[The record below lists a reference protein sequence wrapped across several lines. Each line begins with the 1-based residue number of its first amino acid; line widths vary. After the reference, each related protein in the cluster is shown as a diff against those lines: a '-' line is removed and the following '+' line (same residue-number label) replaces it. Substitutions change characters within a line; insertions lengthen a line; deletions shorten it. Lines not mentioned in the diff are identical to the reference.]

1 MSVTEIAGYRVLRLL
16 GAGGMGQVFLAEHP
30 RLPRHDAVKLLD
42 AGVSRSDDFKE
53 RFRREADVLAQLS
66 HPNIVTLYDR
76 GEVDG
81 RLWISMEY
89 VAGTDAAEMVAK
101 RGPLDRELVLALV
114 GGAGAALDHAWR
126 KRRVTHRDVKPANIL
141 VGLDESDGDARI
153 ESVKLADFGIAK
165 AAGEATSLT
174 ATGLTVGTMQYTS
187 PEAIEGRELNNRA
200 DVYSLGCTAFHLLTG
215 RPPYSGSSITALLS
229 AHLHQAPPRVN
240 DVAPSVDAVFA
251 KVLAKDP
258 ALRYASCGE
267 FVDDLAR
274 ALDGGAGPA
283 FDRTLTAASMP
294 PGDVARGEKNRTAV
308 YAVATLAVVLAVG
321 VAAAL
326 GVYIARDDGSPAT
339 DAAPVTSSSQPTRV
353 TRTVTA
359 PATSTTAAAVPEG
372 TWTPEE
378 ALPVTTTEDAV
389 PYEGKPCGPDE
400 FGATSDDGTLRC
412 SALEGGWVD
421 TTHEG
426 HATVQFGAPCS
437 EPGARARVTATERIV
452 TCRAAASGGSYSW
465 QD

>member
-1 MSVTEIAGYRVLRLL
+1 MGARVI
-16 GAGGMGQVFLAEHP
+16 G
-30 RLPRHDAVKLLD
+30 
-42 AGVSRSDDFKE
+42 
-53 RFRREADVLAQLS
+53 READVLAQLS

-114 GGAGAALDHAWR
+114 GGAGAALDHAWS
-126 KRRVTHRDVKPANIL
+126 KHRVTHRDVKPANIL

-240 DVAPSVDAVFA
+240 DVVPQFAPSVDAVFA

-294 PGDVARGEKNRTAV
+294 PGDVARGGSGCGRGRGTRRVHRAGRWFAGDRRRTSDV
-308 YAVATLAVVLAVG
+308 
-321 VAAAL
+321 VAA
-326 GVYIARDDGSPAT
+326 YARHANRHGAGDVDHGCCGTGRHVDAGGDAAGDDDGRRGAVRGQ
-339 DAAPVTSSSQPTRV
+339 ALWAGRV
-353 TRTVTA
+353 RCDVGRRH
-359 PATSTTAAAVPEG
+359 AAVQRAG
-372 TWTPEE
+372 RR
-378 ALPVTTTEDAV
+378 VGGHDA
-389 PYEGKPCGPDE
+389 
-400 FGATSDDGTLRC
+400 
-412 SALEGGWVD
+412 
-421 TTHEG
+421 
-426 HATVQFGAPCS
+426 
-437 EPGARARVTATERIV
+437 
-452 TCRAAASGGSYSW
+452 
-465 QD
+465 